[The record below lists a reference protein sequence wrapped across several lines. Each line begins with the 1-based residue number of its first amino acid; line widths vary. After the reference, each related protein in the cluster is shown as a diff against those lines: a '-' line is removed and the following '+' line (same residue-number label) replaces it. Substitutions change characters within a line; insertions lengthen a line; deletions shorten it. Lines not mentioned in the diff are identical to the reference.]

1 MRKKGEG
8 TLGALTI
15 YTIHPSGNF
24 SCKYSE
30 DVLLSIGMFKRKTKN
45 AAIKPIAYNFCN
57 VSNGTVCIISFSN
70 QNFRVFRVNGI

>member
-15 YTIHPSGNF
+15 YTIHQGGNF

-30 DVLLSIGMFKRKTKN
+30 DVLLSIGKFKRKR
-45 AAIKPIAYNFCN
+45 IFLE
-57 VSNGTVCIISFSN
+57 ISA
-70 QNFRVFRVNGI
+70 VFVRLGENMVM